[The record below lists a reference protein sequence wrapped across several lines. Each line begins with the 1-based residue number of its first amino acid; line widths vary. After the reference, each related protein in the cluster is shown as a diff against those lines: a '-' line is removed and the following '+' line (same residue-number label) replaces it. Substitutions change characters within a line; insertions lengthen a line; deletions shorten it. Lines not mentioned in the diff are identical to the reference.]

1 MSTPPPAAPR
11 AAEAP
16 RSCADLFW
24 SFTVLAL
31 QGWGGV
37 VAVVQRE
44 LVERKRWMTREQ
56 FLEDWSVAQIMPGPN
71 VVNLALM
78 FGGRHFGWRGAL
90 AALAGMLAAP
100 LVVVLGLTFL
110 YGQMA
115 SHPAVQGALRGMG
128 LVSAG
133 LIAATALKLM
143 GTLGDQGPGRRASLM
158 LGVATFV
165 AIAGW
170 RWPLPAVLLG
180 LGGLAWAWTYWRLGR
195 TTPP

>member
-1 MSTPPPAAPR
+1 MATPSLEPPGAV
-11 AAEAP
+11 EAP

-37 VAVVQRE
+37 VAVVQRD

-100 LVVVLGLTFL
+100 LVVVLSLTFV

-115 SHPAVQGALRGMG
+115 IHPAVQGALRGMG

-143 GTLGDQGPGRRASLM
+143 GTLGDHGPGRRASLL

-180 LGGLAWAWTYWRLGR
+180 LGGLGWAWTHWRLGR
-195 TTPP
+195 PPS